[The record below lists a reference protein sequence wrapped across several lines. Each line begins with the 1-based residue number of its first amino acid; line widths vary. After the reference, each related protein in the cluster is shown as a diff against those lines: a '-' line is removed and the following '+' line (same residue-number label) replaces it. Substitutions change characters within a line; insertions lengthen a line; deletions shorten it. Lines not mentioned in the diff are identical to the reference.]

1 GRVQLAIIYR
11 IDLILVFLD
20 TFLSHLLWN
29 TGDGGWYRA
38 ELYAGAEYF
47 DAMGGYTSPCRRGYA
62 KLLATTNMESKYKPK
77 VRPRI
82 TDLINATII
91 SMYREHLLSID
102 SGRAQKLLYQV
113 VTPQTGA
120 GPTSPKA
127 ASLSGY
133 SLTSSSQ
140 AVFRT
145 TRRPGD

>member
-1 GRVQLAIIYR
+1 FGRKFVESYFNLKLAFSDPGLLGPPVWERAQVAFRLAIIYR
-11 IDLILVFLD
+11 IDLTLVFLD
-20 TFLSHLLWN
+20 TFLSHLWWN

-91 SMYREHLLSID
+91 SMHREHLLSID
-102 SGRAQKLLYQV
+102 SGHAQKLLYQV
-113 VTPQTGA
+113 V
-120 GPTSPKA
+120 
-127 ASLSGY
+127 
-133 SLTSSSQ
+133 
-140 AVFRT
+140 
-145 TRRPGD
+145 